1 MTADSKYAT
10 LHWHEYAPQVV
21 QTYNLKPTGKDR
33 YNGPCPSCGGTD
45 RFWINN
51 HNGELRVNC
60 NQCGDWK
67 EVYSRMQSDG
77 IVPQP
82 NQSSSAGGAP
92 VSNLSDFDEVVP
104 YFMRKGVPQGNAK
117 IIGTHTLVPIYKIEG
132 GSMKLVGKQTITADG
147 KKLFDRGMSQE
158 AAFSP
163 VGGKPDGVTYIC
175 EGWATAS
182 SVSACTG
189 RPAIF
194 ALNSGNLPKA
204 AAVLSEV
211 FPDVTFIVAA
221 DNDEAGIKSAEATG
235 LLYRAPSRAG
245 ADWNDIHV
253 QEGALSVKTQL
264 GKIKKPKPMFVQI
277 GDLEFRKPQWV
288 VRDLLEQHSFAVC
301 FGAPAAGKT
310 FVALDMALC
319 VATGRPFHGH
329 EVKQGPVFYIAGEGH
344 NGFARRA
351 AAWSVANDLSLKG
364 VPFFKSNSSVILTDE
379 ASVQKLTDVIDDMV
393 DKFGKPALVV
403 IDTLAR
409 AMGASDENSTKEMG
423 GFVQVVDEIKD
434 RYDTTL
440 LAVHHTG
447 HGAKDRARGSS
458 ALLGAVDAEFMVEKW
473 SKDDPIAKI
482 EVKFTKMKD
491 AKTPEPL
498 NFAHREIELIGADME
513 ATQSVVLEP
522 IDDARTNGGP
532 RLTGHKK
539 RFMDALDEAKEMG
552 SSGAELQKVRDI
564 FYNSLVEQKDDSKRQ
579 TWKRAFQSCH
589 DDGLISATETMV
601 YDERDIA

>member
-21 QTYNLKPTGKDR
+21 QAYNLKPTGKDR

-117 IIGTHTLVPIYKIEG
+117 VVGTDTLVPIYKISG
-132 GSMKLVGKQTITADG
+132 GKLKLVGKQTISAEG

-204 AAVLSEV
+204 AAVLSEA
-211 FPDVTFIVAA
+211 FPDVSFIVAA

-264 GKIKKPKPMFVQI
+264 GKIKKPKT
-277 GDLEFRKPQWV
+277 GCD
-288 VRDLLEQHSFAVC
+288 VC
-301 FGAPAAGKT
+301 SRCLMEGCGKGHEHKT
-310 FVALDMALC
+310 VMLQLDDDEIPIDEEIAEMIQLVWDLDMMTSMSC
-319 VATGRPFHGH
+319 QDNIPTGF
-329 EVKQGPVFYIAGEGH
+329 IC
-344 NGFARRA
+344 
-351 AAWSVANDLSLKG
+351 
-364 VPFFKSNSSVILTDE
+364 I
-379 ASVQKLTDVIDDMV
+379 
-393 DKFGKPALVV
+393 
-403 IDTLAR
+403 
-409 AMGASDENSTKEMG
+409 
-423 GFVQVVDEIKD
+423 
-434 RYDTTL
+434 
-440 LAVHHTG
+440 
-447 HGAKDRARGSS
+447 
-458 ALLGAVDAEFMVEKW
+458 EF
-473 SKDDPIAKI
+473 P
-482 EVKFTKMKD
+482 
-491 AKTPEPL
+491 
-498 NFAHREIELIGADME
+498 
-513 ATQSVVLEP
+513 
-522 IDDARTNGGP
+522 
-532 RLTGHKK
+532 
-539 RFMDALDEAKEMG
+539 
-552 SSGAELQKVRDI
+552 
-564 FYNSLVEQKDDSKRQ
+564 
-579 TWKRAFQSCH
+579 CH
-589 DDGLISATETMV
+589 DCYS
-601 YDERDIA
+601 R